1 MDRTLENFIKA
12 LRLADIP
19 VSVGEALDAYNTT
32 ELIGFTNRQML
43 KNALSIS
50 MAKSA
55 DEKEVFEACF
65 DMYFSR
71 DLPSA
76 ATGAADDPGTEAEAG
91 AEADMTLADL
101 VLSGDANAMAQAM
114 ERAANEIGADN
125 IRFFTQRGVYARRM
139 LDVMGLRDMER
150 AIAGMRRDGDAEQAG
165 TADRLDAGR
174 EQLLDDA
181 RRYMQRQFEIYGVPA
196 SEQLRDEMLER
207 ARLTT
212 LEARDLERMHRLVRR
227 MAKRLAA
234 KHSRRRRNARRGQLD
249 MRRMMRSNVAN
260 DGVPFDIFFKY
271 KKTDRPKVVAICD
284 VSRSV
289 ASVARFLLLFLYSL
303 NEVVKE
309 IRSFAFSD
317 QLIEVSDIFETME
330 ADQALTTV
338 MDKIGYRSTDY
349 GQALEDFDE
358 LAFNWLDRRTTVVIM
373 GDARSNFTDPRI
385 DLMKRLQGRVKRV
398 IWLNPEV
405 PTVWGSGDSE
415 MRRYI
420 PFCHLARECNTV
432 KHLERVIDD
441 LLRAYSVGG

>member
-32 ELIGFTNRQML
+32 ELIGFADRQML
-43 KNALSIS
+43 KNALGIS

-76 ATGAADDPGTEAEAG
+76 EAGAADDPGPEAEAG

-150 AIAGMRRDGDAEQAG
+150 AIAGMRRDGDAGQAG

-174 EQLLDDA
+174 DQLLDDA

-330 ADQALTTV
+330 AEQALTTV